1 MLKFSVLICVYGK
14 DNAGHFDCALDSI
27 AKQTKLPDE
36 VVLVV
41 DGPISAEIQNVI
53 DKYKGIF
60 QNFIT
65 EYLPENKGLGIARR
79 VGTAMCSH
87 ELIAMM
93 DADDIAVKDRFEKQL
108 QCFEEDFALSVCGG
122 YIYEF
127 IDNVENV
134 VGVRE
139 VPLCNQE
146 IKIFMKKRCPFNHV
160 TAMIKKSELEKSG
173 GYLDWYYNEDYYL
186 WLRMY
191 LQGSKFQNIPQNL
204 VYVRVGSDMYARR
217 GGIKYFRSE
226 KKLQQYMLKHKIIGH
241 YTYFV
246 NIVKRFIVQV
256 ILPNKIRAF
265 VFQKFA
271 REKVNFEDVK

>member
-14 DNAGHFDCALDSI
+14 DNADHFGCALDSI

-41 DGPISAEIQNVI
+41 DGPIPTEIQNVI

-65 EYLPENKGLGIARR
+65 EYLPENKGHGVARKKG
-79 VGTAMCSH
+79 VEICNY
-87 ELIAMM
+87 ELIAIM

-108 QCFEEDFALSVCGG
+108 QCFEKDETLSICGG

-127 IDNVENV
+127 LDKIENI
-134 VGVRE
+134 VGVR
-139 VPLCNQE
+139 VVASDDLE
-146 IKIFMKKRCPFNHV
+146 IKEFLKRRCPFNQV
-160 TAMIKKSELEKSG
+160 SVMFKKEEVVRAG
-173 GYLDWYYNEDYYL
+173 GYLDWYCNEDYYL